1 MNAQTFVD
9 SIERQRAKEGAPE
22 VSFYKDAL
30 EASQKFRT
38 DYKNRMNVVKYN

>member
-30 EASQKFRT
+30 EV
-38 DYKNRMNVVKYN
+38 KNFALIIKTE